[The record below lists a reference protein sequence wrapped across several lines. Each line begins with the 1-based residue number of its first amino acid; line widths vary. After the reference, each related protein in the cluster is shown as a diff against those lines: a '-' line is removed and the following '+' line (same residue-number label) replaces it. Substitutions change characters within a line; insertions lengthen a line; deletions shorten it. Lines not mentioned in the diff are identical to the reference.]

1 MSNDKNKQINV
12 LADNFINPQQ
22 VKIIHD
28 NLGLHLSEE
37 HILTLKEWGKLFI
50 EYNLHTNLM
59 SKNEVV
65 NLFEKHIH
73 DSLSIVLWD
82 KFHTF
87 KDGGK
92 LLDIGT
98 GAGFPGLVLKI
109 FFPFLSFF

>member
-50 EYNLHTNLM
+50 EYNLHLATGEIRICPQCHRSRAMGSGL
-59 SKNEVV
+59 
-65 NLFEKHIH
+65 
-73 DSLSIVLWD
+73 
-82 KFHTF
+82 
-87 KDGGK
+87 
-92 LLDIGT
+92 IGST
-98 GAGFPGLVLKI
+98 AV
-109 FFPFLSFF
+109 SQSWS